1 MNTGELNLM
10 LEITLRWTDILFRGG
25 GWGAGGREH
34 KYPLGSIRAT
44 ESGISS
50 SDVDIWLEADLAKDL
65 S

>member
-25 GWGAGGREH
+25 GAGGREH
-34 KYPLGSIRAT
+34 KYPFGSIRAT